1 MPQIYNCLSFTP
13 IPVQSCTVMRIKE
26 KSGCST
32 IIICQRTTP
41 SIFIFSSYK
50 FYISGILISEF
61 SFFRDQPDDLI
72 FFIIPG
78 TYKIFIKSFRI
89 ICAVHHFPIFKHKP
103 VFLYFSKTHSQLSND
118 LLLCF
123 CHKTTDIVQEHSEKA
138 QPFRIFFNRTF
149 CHTCLRNLCKIIQM
163 QTFREGYSQKNL

>member
-1 MPQIYNCLSFTP
+1 
-13 IPVQSCTVMRIKE
+13 MRIKE

-32 IIICQRTTP
+32 IIICQRTAP

-118 LLLCF
+118 MLLCF
-123 CHKTTDIVQEHSEKA
+123 CHKTTDIVQDHSEKA

>member
-1 MPQIYNCLSFTP
+1 MTLNENSKIQFLSGIVLCCLSRFCTKNG
-13 IPVQSCTVMRIKE
+13 IFWPV
-26 KSGCST
+26 
-32 IIICQRTTP
+32 
-41 SIFIFSSYK
+41 FIS
-50 FYISGILISEF
+50 ISEF
-61 SFFRDQPDDLI
+61 SFFRNQPDDLI

-123 CHKTTDIVQEHSEKA
+123 CHKTTDIVQDHSEKA